1 MEEMISFQQMCE
13 NLTQDQRYSWFIFPQ
28 NLLPFI
34 LDEEKQIVH
43 IQPDINGFY
52 CRIWYPKEKWSNRQR
67 GEEEIK
73 IELLQALEDGDV
85 EKIKQLKEMT
95 KK

>member
-1 MEEMISFQQMCE
+1 MISFQQMCE